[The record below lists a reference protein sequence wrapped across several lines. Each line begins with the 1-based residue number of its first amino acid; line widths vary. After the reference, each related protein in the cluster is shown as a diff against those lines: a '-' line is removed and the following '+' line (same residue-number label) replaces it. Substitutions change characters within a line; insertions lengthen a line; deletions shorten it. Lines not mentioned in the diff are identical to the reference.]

1 MVDLINLQVQILN
14 WFASIEANEGK

>member
-1 MVDLINLQVQILN
+1 MVSLINLQVQILN